1 MGLLLLMDKKAMNFK
16 WELLAK
22 QLHYKWSVNLE
33 KVWCTFPY
41 LLIFGGKKKKNS
53 KKERKRANSKSK
65 PNALAQSQKERGKQ
79 VG

>member
-22 QLHYKWSVNLE
+22 QLLYKWSVNLK

-41 LLIFGGKKKKNS
+41 LLVFAYLAVKKKK
-53 KKERKRANSKSK
+53 KKKKCE
-65 PNALAQSQKERGKQ
+65 Q
-79 VG
+79 